1 MARERVTGADATRA
15 DWHEFG
21 SRAELAEALAQR
33 VSGRLSQAGDERGNG
48 FLAVSG
54 GTTPAAFLRTLSGK
68 SIAWDKVIVTL
79 VDERFVPLTSPRSN
93 AALVRS
99 TLMQGK
105 AAFAR
110 FVGLYRPAA
119 TAEAAAVEASN
130 ELARLPWPLDM
141 AVLGMGADGHT
152 ASFFPDAIEL
162 AKLLSPTGDGY
173 VLPVEA
179 ESAGEPRLTLP
190 LSRIIAAGEIVLH
203 IEGADKRSALE
214 AALATGDRPISAV
227 FRHAG
232 KPVHIYWAP

>member
-1 MARERVTGADATRA
+1 MARERVTAGKGAPK
-15 DWHEFG
+15 WHSFA
-21 SRAELAEALAQR
+21 SRGELAGALAEN
-33 VSGRLSQAGDERGNG
+33 VAGSLARAVEARGNG

-54 GTTPAAFLRTLSGK
+54 GTTPAAFLRTLSAK
-68 SIAWDKVIVTL
+68 SVRWDKVTVTL
-79 VDERFVPLTSPRSN
+79 VDERFVPQTSPRSN

-119 TAEAAAVEASN
+119 TAEAAADEASR
-130 ELARLPWPLDM
+130 ELAPLPWPLDV
-141 AVLGMGADGHT
+141 AILGMGTDGHT
-152 ASFFPDAIEL
+152 ASFFPDAPAL
-162 AKLLSPTGDGY
+162 ATLLSPSESGY

-190 LSRIIAAGEIVLH
+190 LARIIAAAEVAVH
-203 IEGADKRSALE
+203 IEGVEKKAALD
-214 AALATGDRPISAV
+214 AALAADDRPISAV

>member
-1 MARERVTGADATRA
+1 M
-15 DWHEFG
+15 
-21 SRAELAEALAQR
+21 
-33 VSGRLSQAGDERGNG
+33 
-48 FLAVSG
+48 
-54 GTTPAAFLRTLSGK
+54 
-68 SIAWDKVIVTL
+68 VTL
-79 VDERFVPLTSPRSN
+79 VDERFVPQTSPRSN

-119 TAEAAAVEASN
+119 TAEAAADEASR
-130 ELARLPWPLDM
+130 ELARLPWPLDV
-141 AVLGMGADGHT
+141 AILGMGTDGHT
-152 ASFFPDAIEL
+152 ASFFPDAPEL
-162 AKLLSPTGDGY
+162 ATLLSPSESGY

-190 LSRIIAAGEIVLH
+190 LARIIAAAEIAVH
-203 IEGADKRSALE
+203 IEGAEKKAALD
-214 AALATGDRPISAV
+214 AALAADDRPISAV